1 MTDDDG
7 RRQNAGDLK
16 SKKILFSFSL
26 KFQVVNFKSNI
37 QVE

>member
-16 SKKILFSFSL
+16 SEKNVFSFSL
-26 KFQVVNFKSNI
+26 KFQVVLKVTFK
-37 QVE
+37 